1 MEKEKIIQLFSS
13 IKEKHPTFYK
23 VLLSIVSLLIASVAI
38 FLTCTSCS
46 IVNRSSASGTRQV
59 KKQLEQ
65 TYEWDIPAATASA
78 SYKYSITNNK
88 HATIMYTI
96 KKLKL
101 NTFVDV
107 PIEEP
112 RTLYEKH
119 GYTTPAD
126 PMGID
131 IDASAD
137 DLKEIVATNFASS
150 KIGALYLAEQ
160 VAKKRIEFKQN
171 PEAATPLHIKL
182 NKI

>member
-1 MEKEKIIQLFSS
+1 
-13 IKEKHPTFYK
+13 
-23 VLLSIVSLLIASVAI
+23 
-38 FLTCTSCS
+38 
-46 IVNRSSASGTRQV
+46 
-59 KKQLEQ
+59 
-65 TYEWDIPAATASA
+65 
-78 SYKYSITNNK
+78 
-88 HATIMYTI
+88 MYTI

-101 NTFVDV
+101 NAFVDV

-131 IDASAD
+131 IDATAD
-137 DLKEIVATNFASS
+137 DLKDVIATNFAAS

-160 VAKKRIEFKQN
+160 VAKKRAEFKQN
-171 PEAATPLHIKL
+171 PDSTKPLHIKL